1 MIDYNRSK
9 RPLLKKIQQIL
20 NGNNLL
26 LSNVYKD
33 ILIKGLRNSLHYFC
47 EDKSVWRD
55 IEHNQYEN
63 RHSETQQPRQP
74 RQSMLQLLKQVLL
87 YMEKDFGLE
96 YSVEIGW
103 ISQKYFTL
111 KYRIPVSNTHA
122 LTLYGSVYFDGQ
134 PIIRCAECYKVKS
147 LHIRVSNPN
156 FHLIPPYDHEHVE
169 SNEFFLNCCDTVD
182 ISTDEGRKCELTS
195 VDLEKIYLIEQLE
208 NLSVSISQD
217 KFLFEKISQ
226 DKFYLEKAVVEKSKL
241 INSLINSDSI
251 KPLNVKPKYHYH
263 RSRNASKKDSYRRDK
278 MKVNSISEGLDENYN
293 PDTFEQF
300 CDDILKINTFSS
312 VLSGYL
318 DTLPFPDGFDDD
330 FDDFDE

>member
-156 FHLIPPYDHEHVE
+156 FHLIPPYDHEYVE

-195 VDLEKIYLIEQLE
+195 VDLERIYLIEQLDD
-208 NLSVSISQD
+208 LSVSISQD
-217 KFLFEKISQ
+217 KFLFEKEEI
-226 DKFYLEKAVVEKSKL
+226 EMRKL

>member
-9 RPLLKKIQQIL
+9 QPLLKKTQEIL
-20 NGNNLL
+20 SSNY
-26 LSNVYKD
+26 LSLSKVYKE
-33 ILIKGLRNSLHYFC
+33 ILTKGLRNSLQFFC
-47 EDKSVWRD
+47 KDKGVWRD
-55 IEHNQYEN
+55 IDSHQYEN
-63 RHSETQQPRQP
+63 RHNDQPRQP
-74 RQSMLQLLKQVLL
+74 QQSMLQLLKQVLQ

-96 YSVEIGW
+96 YNFEISW
-103 ISQKYFTL
+103 ISQKYFTV

-134 PIIRCAECYKVKS
+134 PIIRCAECYKVKN

-156 FHLIPPYDHEHVE
+156 FHLIPPYDHEYVE

-182 ISTDEGRKCELTS
+182 ISTDKDRKCKLTS
-195 VDLEKIYLIEQLE
+195 VDLERIYLIEQLD

-217 KFLFEKISQ
+217 KFLFEKEEI
-226 DKFYLEKAVVEKSKL
+226 EMRKL
-241 INSLINSDSI
+241 INSLINLDSI

-263 RSRNASKKDSYRRDK
+263 RKRNALKKDSYRRDK
-278 MKVNSISEGLDENYN
+278 MKANSIKAGLDENYN

-300 CDDILKINTFSS
+300 CDDTLKINVFSS
-312 VLSGYL
+312 VLSEYL

-330 FDDFDE
+330 FDE

>member
-156 FHLIPPYDHEHVE
+156 FHLIPPYDHEYVE

-182 ISTDEGRKCELTS
+182 ISTDKDRKCKLTS
-195 VDLEKIYLIEQLE
+195 VDLERIYLIEQID

-217 KFLFEKISQ
+217 KFLFEKEEI
-226 DKFYLEKAVVEKSKL
+226 EMRKL
-241 INSLINSDSI
+241 INSLINLDSI

-263 RSRNASKKDSYRRDK
+263 RKRNALKKDSYRRDK
-278 MKVNSISEGLDENYN
+278 MKANSIKAGLDENYN

-300 CDDILKINTFSS
+300 CDDTLKINVFSS
-312 VLSGYL
+312 VLSEYL

-330 FDDFDE
+330 FDE

>member
-156 FHLIPPYDHEHVE
+156 FHLIPPYDHEYVE
-169 SNEFFLNCCDTVD
+169 SNELCLDYRDEVD
-182 ISTDEGRKCELTS
+182 ISTDKDRKCELTS
-195 VDLEKIYLIEQLE
+195 VDLERIYLIEQLD

-217 KFLFEKISQ
+217 KFLFEKEEI
-226 DKFYLEKAVVEKSKL
+226 EMRKL

-263 RSRNASKKDSYRRDK
+263 RKRNALKKDSYRRDK
-278 MKVNSISEGLDENYN
+278 MKANSISDGLDENYN

-300 CDDILKINTFSS
+300 CDDTLKINVFSS
-312 VLSGYL
+312 VLSEYL

-330 FDDFDE
+330 FDE